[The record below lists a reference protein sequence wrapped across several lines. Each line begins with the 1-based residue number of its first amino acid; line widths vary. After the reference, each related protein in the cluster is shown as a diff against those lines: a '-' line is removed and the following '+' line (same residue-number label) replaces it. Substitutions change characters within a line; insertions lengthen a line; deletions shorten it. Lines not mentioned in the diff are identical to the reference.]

1 VSKVL
6 HLVEKPVVAYY
17 GYSECCASRVPG
29 STDVKRGQASIYQNR
44 FNKTFEHTLNYNNDL
59 SDNFNLDALV
69 GYSYYDYTAD
79 GSFSS
84 GKGYDS
90 AQTNLIDN
98 IEGGLQNEFR
108 VSSFKIELNYSL
120 ILEGL
125 MLLYSI
131 N

>member
-1 VSKVL
+1 MLRK
-6 HLVEKPVVAYY
+6 
-17 GYSECCASRVPG
+17 GVPG
-29 STDVKRGQASIYQNR
+29 STDVKRGQASINIQNR

-79 GSFSS
+79 GSFHLEN
-84 GKGYDS
+84 DS

-108 VSSFKIELNYSL
+108 VSSFRNRTELQSYF
-120 ILEGL
+120 EG
-125 MLLYSI
+125 
-131 N
+131 

>member
-17 GYSECCASRVPG
+17 GYSECAREFLEVQIN
-29 STDVKRGQASIYQNR
+29 VQASINIQNR

-98 IEGGLQNEFR
+98 IEGGLQNEF
-108 VSSFKIELNYSL
+108 SFFFQK
-120 ILEGL
+120 
-125 MLLYSI
+125 
-131 N
+131 

>member
-1 VSKVL
+1 MLRK
-6 HLVEKPVVAYY
+6 
-17 GYSECCASRVPG
+17 GVPG
-29 STDVKRGQASIYQNR
+29 STDVKRGQASINIQNR

-79 GSFSS
+79 GSFHLVN
-84 GKGYDS
+84 DS

-108 VSSFKIELNYSL
+108 VSSFRNRTELQSYF
-120 ILEGL
+120 EG
-125 MLLYSI
+125 
-131 N
+131 

>member
-17 GYSECCASRVPG
+17 GYSECCASG
-29 STDVKRGQASIYQNR
+29 SSLDVKRGQASINIQNR

-69 GYSYYDYTAD
+69 GYSYYDTAD

-84 GKGYDS
+84 EKVMI
-90 AQTNLIDN
+90 ALKQI
-98 IEGGLQNEFR
+98 
-108 VSSFKIELNYSL
+108 
-120 ILEGL
+120 
-125 MLLYSI
+125 
-131 N
+131 